1 MYNASMKK
9 MLRVFW
15 LLMGMAL
22 PPLAYTG
29 LVYASVIDTYQ
40 FSTVEQEQQ
49 YRELTAQ
56 LRCPK
61 CQNNNIADS
70 NAIIAEDMRQKV
82 YELMQQGYN
91 KQQVVDY
98 MVTRYGNFV
107 TYDPPLT
114 ASTLILWLG
123 PLLVLLG
130 GAFIIFR
137 QTEKRRTDK
146 ALVTSAA
153 VVSEEQQ
160 QRLQRLLEENGK
172 SAPNSHNEKNNNGE
186 QP

>member
-1 MYNASMKK
+1 MPQ
-9 MLRVFW
+9 MLRVFG
-15 LLMGMAL
+15 LLLGMAL
-22 PPLAYTG
+22 PPLVYSDIA
-29 LVYASVIDTYQ
+29 YASVIDTYQ

-49 YRELTAQ
+49 YRELTGQ

-82 YELMQQGYN
+82 YELMQQGYT

-98 MVTRYGNFV
+98 MVSRYGNFV

-114 ASTLILWLG
+114 ASTLILWVG

-137 QTEKRRTDK
+137 QTAKRRSDNV
-146 ALVTSAA
+146 AVTSA
-153 VVSEEQQ
+153 VSDVEEQ
-160 QRLQRLLEENGK
+160 QRLQRLLDESQMNG
-172 SAPNSHNEKNNNGE
+172 SQAKNKNNGE

>member
-1 MYNASMKK
+1 
-9 MLRVFW
+9 
-15 LLMGMAL
+15 
-22 PPLAYTG
+22 
-29 LVYASVIDTYQ
+29 
-40 FSTVEQEQQ
+40 
-49 YRELTAQ
+49 
-56 LRCPK
+56 
-61 CQNNNIADS
+61 DS

-137 QTEKRRTDK
+137 QTAKRRTDK

-160 QRLQRLLEENGK
+160 QHLQRLLEENGK

>member
-1 MYNASMKK
+1 MKNASMKK

-15 LLMGMAL
+15 LLVGMAL

-29 LVYASVIDTYQ
+29 LVHASVIDTYQ

-137 QTEKRRTDK
+137 QTAKRRTDK
-146 ALVTSAA
+146 ALVTSAV

>member
-1 MYNASMKK
+1 MTQ

-15 LLMGMAL
+15 LLVGMAL
-22 PPLAYTG
+22 APLVSSGIA
-29 LVYASVIDTYQ
+29 YASVIDTYQ

-49 YRELTAQ
+49 YRELTGQ

-82 YELMQQGYN
+82 YELMQQGYT

-130 GAFIIFR
+130 GAVIIFR
-137 QTEKRRTDK
+137 QTAKRRSDH
-146 ALVTSAA
+146 AVVRSDNSAVTNPSP
-153 VVSEEQQ
+153 VSEEQQ
-160 QRLQRLLEENGK
+160 QRLQRLLDEQQDDNL
-172 SAPNSHNEKNNNGE
+172 PNNKNNGE
-186 QP
+186 HP